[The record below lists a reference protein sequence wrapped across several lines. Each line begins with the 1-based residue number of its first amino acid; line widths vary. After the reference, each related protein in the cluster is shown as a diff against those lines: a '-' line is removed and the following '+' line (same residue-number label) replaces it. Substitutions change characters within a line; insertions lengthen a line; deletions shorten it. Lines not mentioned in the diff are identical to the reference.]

1 MKKRILFLHEAFPAG
16 GAERITLDIARYISE
31 YDYQTFVCSRLQN
44 DFRGDELQLIPLP
57 DTTCTVSSNNID
69 FLVETIQR
77 LNIDIFVLPV
87 QAFVGLCEKIKEH
100 TDCKLVFALHSI
112 PFWEVTY
119 RLYEKKKEAHGSIG
133 KQLEW
138 YLLTY
143 PKTMWLKKYHKT
155 FVEIYSRIY
164 QLADAYVVLCDK
176 YKELFMQE
184 LHIRP
189 EEDKITVIHNSE
201 RMVENVSAEK
211 KKQVLFVGRL
221 TYEDKRIDKLL
232 RIWNHIYRNATDWE
246 LVLVGDGP
254 ERMNLENYVIK
265 KRLKRVRFVGFSN
278 QVHRFYQDAAVICL
292 TSTFEGW
299 PLCLTE
305 AQANG
310 VVPVAFD
317 CSAGIQ
323 EILFPSGVN
332 GVLVPSYNERKFAQE
347 LLALLRDAERLKE
360 MSLNVVRKSA
370 FYNPNVVGK
379 KWLNMFNLLLGK
391 V

>member
-57 DTTCTVSSNNID
+57 DTTCTVSSSNID

-87 QAFVGLCEKIKEH
+87 QAFVGLCEKIKGH

-119 RLYEKKKEAHGSIG
+119 RLYEKKKEARGSIG

-155 FVEIYSRIY
+155 FVKIYGRIY

-232 RIWNHIYRNATDWE
+232 RIWNHIYRNVTDWE

-278 QVHRFYQDAAVICL
+278 QVHQFYKDAAVICL

-317 CSAGIQ
+317 CSAGVR

-332 GVLVPSYNERKFAQE
+332 GVLVPSYNEKKFAQE
-347 LLALLRDAERLKE
+347 LLILLRDADRLKE
-360 MSLNVVRKSA
+360 MSLNVVQKSA
-370 FYNPNVVGK
+370 SYNPNVVGG